1 LYAATAERNTS
12 LVEDSEDTKPT
23 KHNDQQQRLS
33 LTRSI
38 VDQIVNNAVQNVKEN
53 KVFNADLR
61 AEFSQYEYI
70 QHTNTEAF
78 SVFKALYDGYLKNGD
93 TETLYT
99 KYYAQVPVKSAE
111 FFLHY
116 AEMQLQY

>member
-1 LYAATAERNTS
+1 M
-12 LVEDSEDTKPT
+12 
-23 KHNDQQQRLS
+23 
-33 LTRSI
+33 
-38 VDQIVNNAVQNVKEN
+38 NNAVQNVKEN

-70 QHTNTEAF
+70 KHTNTDAF

-99 KYYAQVPVKSAE
+99 KYYA
-111 FFLHY
+111 
-116 AEMQLQY
+116 